1 MPMHVGEAA
10 LDAVV
15 VEGEALVVQS
25 KEVQRGGVEIVG
37 VGGVHHRLPA
47 KFIRGTVVCAAPNAA
62 VGRPNNA
69 KAEW

>member
-1 MPMHVGEAA
+1 MIDTQQV
-10 LDAVV
+10 
-15 VEGEALVVQS
+15 
-25 KEVQRGGVEIVG
+25 KCGGVKIVG

-47 KFIRGTVVCAAPNAA
+47 KFIRGTVVCAVPNAA